1 MSFFEPWQ
9 KYYCALSF
17 PRSFFLFILSCKKQI
32 YNIIG
37 LTCVRLL
44 QFFFI
49 FYIIILLLRCK
60 FQTTMQYTLIDFLAL
75 LGSLGFFLFG
85 MKSMSEALQKVAGD
99 KLRNILAAMTSS
111 RIKGIFTGFMI
122 TALVQ
127 SSTATTVMLVSFVN
141 AGLINLIQSIGV
153 VMGANIGTTVTAW
166 LISLLG
172 FKFSVSFISLP
183 LIGISFPFLFSKSKK
198 KKSIAELLI
207 GFAMVF
213 LGLDFLKESLPDID
227 RHPEILSF
235 LANYTQM
242 GIWSVLLF
250 LSIGTV
256 LTFVIQ
262 SSSATMALTLVM
274 CNNGWISFD
283 MAAAMVLGENIGT
296 TITANIAAS
305 VANVSAKRTARAH
318 LIFNLVGVIWVLFI
332 LNFFL
337 REIDNFVVGIG
348 LLSPFE
354 FASGIPVALSVFHTV
369 FNVFNVLLLIGFAP
383 LIARLVTRMV
393 PLKEDDEEEFRLKY
407 INTGILS
414 TAELSLF
421 QAKKEISLYAR
432 RTHKMITYARS
443 LFNAEKETNIEYFY
457 NKVEKYEEISD
468 RMEVEIATYLTKVSG
483 DHLGSQGSQRLQT
496 MLKLIDNIESISDS
510 CQNAGRAIYRQKQK
524 NLEFPPALRD
534 NINKMFE
541 LVEQAMEVMI
551 DNLDEDYHNVKV
563 DAAIDMEYKINR
575 FRNKLKK
582 EHIKKLKEK
591 KYKYDAGVVYND
603 ILSHCE
609 RMGDHIVNVTESIL
623 ERFD

>member
-1 MSFFEPWQ
+1 MH
-9 KYYCALSF
+9 
-17 PRSFFLFILSCKKQI
+17 
-32 YNIIG
+32 
-37 LTCVRLL
+37 
-44 QFFFI
+44 
-49 FYIIILLLRCK
+49 
-60 FQTTMQYTLIDFLAL
+60 YTFIDFLAL

-99 KLRNILAAMTSS
+99 KLRGILAAMTSS
-111 RIKGIFTGFMI
+111 RIKGIFTGFLI

-141 AGLINLIQSIGV
+141 AGLLNLIQAIGV

-172 FKFSVSFISLP
+172 FKFSISYISLP

-198 KKSIAELLI
+198 RKSVAELII

-213 LGLDFLKESLPDID
+213 LGLDFLKETLPDIQEN
-227 RHPEILSF
+227 PEILGF
-235 LANYTQM
+235 LSSYTTM

-250 LSIGTV
+250 LSIGTI

-296 TITANIAAS
+296 TITANIAAI

-318 LIFNLVGVIWVLFI
+318 LIFNIFGVFWVLLVFR
-332 LNFFL
+332 FFL
-337 REIDNFVVGIG
+337 VEIDNFLTGLG

-354 FASGIPVALSVFHTV
+354 AAEGIPVALSVFHTV
-369 FNVFNVLLLIGFAP
+369 FNVLNAVLLMGFAP
-383 LIARLVTRMV
+383 LIARFVTRLV
-393 PLKEDDEEEFRLKY
+393 PLKVDDEEEFRLKY

-421 QAKKEISLYAR
+421 QAKKEISMYAM
-432 RTHKMITYARS
+432 RTHRMLCYARS
-443 LFNAEKETNIEYFY
+443 LFNAKKESDVEHFFA
-457 NKVEKYEEISD
+457 KVEKYEEISD

-483 DHLGSQGSQRLQT
+483 GHLSSQGSQRLQT
-496 MLKLIDNIESISDS
+496 MLKLIDNIESIGDS
-510 CQNAGRAIYRQKQK
+510 CQNVARAIYRQKQK
-524 NLEFPPALRD
+524 KIAFPQSLQD
-534 NINKMFE
+534 NVNKMLD
-541 LVEQAMEVMI
+541 LVEKAEGIMI
-551 DNLDEDYHNVKV
+551 DNLDDDYHNVKV
-563 DAAIDMEYKINR
+563 DGAIEMEYRINR
-575 FRNKLKK
+575 FRNKLKR
-582 EHIKKLKEK
+582 EHIKKLRDKD
-591 KYKYDAGVVYND
+591 YKYEAGVIYND
-603 ILSHCE
+603 IISHCE
-609 RMGDHIVNVTESIL
+609 RMGDHIVNVTESII

>member
-1 MSFFEPWQ
+1 
-9 KYYCALSF
+9 
-17 PRSFFLFILSCKKQI
+17 
-32 YNIIG
+32 
-37 LTCVRLL
+37 
-44 QFFFI
+44 
-49 FYIIILLLRCK
+49 
-60 FQTTMQYTLIDFLAL
+60 MQYTFIDFLAL

-85 MKSMSEALQKVAGD
+85 MKSMSEALQKLAGH
-99 KLRNILAAMTSS
+99 KLRSILAAMTSS

-141 AGLINLIQSIGV
+141 AGLINLIQAIGV

-172 FKFSVSFISLP
+172 FKFSISFISLP
-183 LIGISFPFLFSKSKK
+183 LIGVSFPFLFSRSKK
-198 KKSIAELLI
+198 RKSIAELII

-213 LGLDFLKESLPDID
+213 LGLEFLKESLPNIEQ
-227 RHPEILSF
+227 HPEILSF
-235 LANYTQM
+235 LSSYTNM

-250 LSIGTV
+250 LAIGTI

-283 MAAAMVLGENIGT
+283 MAAAMVLGENLGT
-296 TITANIAAS
+296 TITANIAAII
-305 VANVSAKRTARAH
+305 ANVSAKRTARAH
-318 LIFNLVGVIWVLFI
+318 LIFNLVGVIWVLLVF
-332 LNFFL
+332 NFFL
-337 REIDNFVVGIG
+337 KQIDQFLAGVG

-354 FASGIPVALSVFHTV
+354 FAQGIPVALSIFHTV
-369 FNVFNVLLLIGFAP
+369 FNVLNAMFLLGFAS
-383 LIARLVTRMV
+383 LIAKIVTQLV

-407 INTGILS
+407 INTGMLS

-421 QAKKEISLYAR
+421 QAKKEISLYAK
-432 RTHKMITYARS
+432 RTRKMTDYARS
-443 LFNAEKETNIEYFY
+443 LFNSKKEADIEHYF

-483 DHLGSQGSQRLQT
+483 GHLSTQGSQRLQT
-496 MLKLIDNIESISDS
+496 MLKLIDNIESIGDS
-510 CQNAGRAIYRQKQK
+510 CQNVARAIYRKKQK
-524 NLEFPPALRD
+524 KIQFTQSLRD
-534 NINKMFE
+534 NVNKMFKLIE
-541 LVEQAMEVMI
+541 KAQDIMNE
-551 DNLDEDYHNVKV
+551 NLDDDYHNVKV
-563 DAAIDMEYKINR
+563 DSAIEMEYKINK

-591 KYKYDAGVVYND
+591 DYKYEAGIIYND
-603 ILSHCE
+603 IISHCE
-609 RMGDHIVNVTESIL
+609 RMGDHIVNVTESII

>member
-1 MSFFEPWQ
+1 
-9 KYYCALSF
+9 
-17 PRSFFLFILSCKKQI
+17 
-32 YNIIG
+32 
-37 LTCVRLL
+37 
-44 QFFFI
+44 
-49 FYIIILLLRCK
+49 
-60 FQTTMQYTLIDFLAL
+60 MQYTLIDFLAL

-99 KLRNILAAMTSS
+99 KLRGILAAMTSS

-141 AGLINLIQSIGV
+141 AGLINLIQAIGV

-172 FKFSVSFISLP
+172 FKFSISFISLP
-183 LIGISFPFLFSKSKK
+183 LIGVSFPFLFSKSKK
-198 KKSIAELLI
+198 RKSIAELII

-213 LGLDFLKESLPDID
+213 LGLEFLKESLPNIEQ
-227 RHPEILSF
+227 HPEILSF
-235 LANYTQM
+235 LSSYTNM

-250 LSIGTV
+250 LSIGTI

-296 TITANIAAS
+296 TITANIAAMI
-305 VANVSAKRTARAH
+305 ANVSAKRTARAH
-318 LIFNLVGVIWVLFI
+318 LIFNLVGVIWVLLIF
-332 LNFFL
+332 NFFL
-337 REIDNFVVGIG
+337 KQIDQFLAGIG

-354 FASGIPVALSVFHTV
+354 FAQGIPIALSIFHTV
-369 FNVFNVLLLIGFAP
+369 FNVLNALLLLGFAS
-383 LIARLVTRMV
+383 LIARIVTRLV
-393 PLKEDDEEEFRLKY
+393 PLKEEDEEEFRLKY
-407 INTGILS
+407 INTGMLS

-421 QAKKEISLYAR
+421 QAKKEISLYAK
-432 RTHKMITYARS
+432 RTRKMTDYARS
-443 LFNAEKETNIEYFY
+443 LFNSNKEADIEYYF

-483 DHLGSQGSQRLQT
+483 GHLSPQGSQRLQT
-496 MLKLIDNIESISDS
+496 MLKLIDNIESIGDS
-510 CQNAGRAIYRQKQK
+510 CQNVARAIYRKKQK
-524 NLEFPPALRD
+524 KIQFTQALRD
-534 NINKMFE
+534 NVNKMFK
-541 LVEQAMEVMI
+541 LVEKAQDIMN
-551 DNLDEDYHNVKV
+551 DNLDDDYHNVKV
-563 DAAIDMEYKINR
+563 DSAIEMEYKINK

-591 KYKYDAGVVYND
+591 DYKYDAGIIYND
-603 ILSHCE
+603 IISHCE
-609 RMGDHIVNVTESIL
+609 RMGDHIVNVTESII

>member
-1 MSFFEPWQ
+1 
-9 KYYCALSF
+9 
-17 PRSFFLFILSCKKQI
+17 
-32 YNIIG
+32 
-37 LTCVRLL
+37 
-44 QFFFI
+44 
-49 FYIIILLLRCK
+49 
-60 FQTTMQYTLIDFLAL
+60 MQYTLIDFLAL

-99 KLRNILAAMTSS
+99 KLRGILAAMTSS

-141 AGLINLIQSIGV
+141 AGLINLIQAIGV

-172 FKFSVSFISLP
+172 FKFSISFISLP
-183 LIGISFPFLFSKSKK
+183 LIGVSFPFLFSKSKK
-198 KKSIAELLI
+198 RKSIAELII

-213 LGLDFLKESLPDID
+213 LGLEFLKESLPNIEQ
-227 RHPEILSF
+227 HPEILSF
-235 LANYTQM
+235 LSSYTNM

-250 LSIGTV
+250 LSIGTI

-296 TITANIAAS
+296 TITANIAAMI
-305 VANVSAKRTARAH
+305 ANVSAKRTARAH
-318 LIFNLVGVIWVLFI
+318 LIFNLVGVIWVLLIF
-332 LNFFL
+332 NFFL
-337 REIDNFVVGIG
+337 NQIDQFLAGIG

-354 FASGIPVALSVFHTV
+354 FAQGIPIALSIFHTV
-369 FNVFNVLLLIGFAP
+369 FNVLNALLLLGFAS
-383 LIARLVTRMV
+383 LIARIVTRLV
-393 PLKEDDEEEFRLKY
+393 PLKEEDEEEFRLKY
-407 INTGILS
+407 INTGMLS

-421 QAKKEISLYAR
+421 QAKKEISLYAK
-432 RTHKMITYARS
+432 RTRKMTDYARS
-443 LFNAEKETNIEYFY
+443 LFNSNKEADIEYYF

-483 DHLGSQGSQRLQT
+483 GHLSPQGSQRLQT
-496 MLKLIDNIESISDS
+496 MLKLIDNIESIGDS
-510 CQNAGRAIYRQKQK
+510 CQNVARAIYRKKQK
-524 NLEFPPALRD
+524 KIQFTQALRD
-534 NINKMFE
+534 NVNKMFK
-541 LVEQAMEVMI
+541 LVEKAQDIMN
-551 DNLDEDYHNVKV
+551 DNLDDDYHNVKV
-563 DAAIDMEYKINR
+563 DSAIEMEYKINK

-591 KYKYDAGVVYND
+591 DYKYDAGIIYND
-603 ILSHCE
+603 IISHCE
-609 RMGDHIVNVTESIL
+609 RMGDHIVNVTESII